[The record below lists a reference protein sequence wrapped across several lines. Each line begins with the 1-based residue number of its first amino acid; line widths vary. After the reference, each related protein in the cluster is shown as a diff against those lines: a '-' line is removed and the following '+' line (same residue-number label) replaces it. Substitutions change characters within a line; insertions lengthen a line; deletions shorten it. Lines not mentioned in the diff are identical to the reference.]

1 MSAAATALGLPWVE
15 RVLGQRVDPVTKARA
30 AEAVVARALGPE
42 PGAYVCLTNVHTTV
56 ESQRSAELR
65 AAVDSA
71 FLSVPDGMP
80 LTWILRRRGYVET
93 EKVTGIE
100 FIPVVA
106 STGLDRGL
114 RHFFY
119 GAAPGV
125 AVRAGLRL
133 EDLVPGVN
141 VVGAAS
147 PPFAEAQGGWPVE
160 ELEHELRRTRPH
172 VLWIGLGAPKQE
184 LLMAELAE
192 RVDVPVM
199 VGVGAAFDYLAG
211 TKAAAPTALRHI
223 GWEWLFRLAVEPRR
237 LARRYIVGNAIFL
250 WLLIRDAVRRRQ
262 PPMRDR
268 HERTTRVEAPD
279 RSSTRPRSDPVG
291 S

>member
-1 MSAAATALGLPWVE
+1 MVVATPTAVGLPWVE
-15 RVLGQRVDPVTKARA
+15 RILGQRVDPVTKARA
-30 AEAVVARALGPE
+30 AGAVVERALSGE

-56 ESQRSAELR
+56 ESQRSAALR
-65 AAVDSA
+65 TAVDA
-71 FLSVPDGMP
+71 AYLSVPDGMP
-80 LTWILRRRGYVET
+80 LAWILRRRGHIET

-100 FIPVVA
+100 FIPAVA
-106 STGLDRGL
+106 SIGANRGL

-119 GAAPGV
+119 GGAPGV

-133 EDLVPGVN
+133 EDLVPGIN

-147 PPFAEAQGGWPVE
+147 PPFADAYGGWPVE
-160 ELEHELRRTRPH
+160 ELERELLRTRPH

-211 TKAAAPTALRHI
+211 AKAAAPTALRHI
-223 GWEWLFRLAVEPRR
+223 GLEWLFRLAVEPRR
-237 LARRYIVGNAIFL
+237 LARRYIIGNTIFL
-250 WLLIRDAVRRRQ
+250 WLLARDALRRRL
-262 PPMRDR
+262 RSLAR
-268 HERTTRVEAPD
+268 HERPERVGAHD
-279 RSSTRPRSDPVG
+279 RSST
-291 S
+291 